1 MAYYATIVKWPVCQ
15 DNLGKVVP
23 QCQTTLGFTVAKDD
37 GGSSG
42 DNWDSETCAG
52 SCAPSS
58 SQITITSIP
67 FFTGW
72 MPFTSYNQQCQS
84 TEQH

>member
-42 DNWDSETCAG
+42 DKWDSETCAG
-52 SCAPSS
+52 HVHRALVKSPSLAYHFYRLDAIRIIQPTVS
-58 SQITITSIP
+58 K
-67 FFTGW
+67 
-72 MPFTSYNQQCQS
+72 
-84 TEQH
+84 H